1 MIEQHGTFD
10 RFLFIDLNT
19 RSWQVHP
26 VSRDL
31 TAQYLGG
38 KGVGLRLYYDLV
50 GSERLPEVDP
60 LSEEN
65 PLILSLGPLLATGA
79 PCSGRFD
86 AVTRSPLT
94 NLMVTSSCGGPFGD
108 CCRTAGW
115 DGVIITGASETPVV
129 VRIHD
134 EGADFDDGSDLWGK
148 GTVETQERVLTSPKE
163 GALVIGRAGEQLV
176 PFANVRSGNRYLGRG
191 GIGAVLGAKR
201 VKAVVALGRS
211 YTMLPVD
218 QQRFDRVKRRSIR
231 YVQRNAFS
239 KLYREQGTNANTAPS
254 ITAGYAPVR
263 NFQKRTSPSIGR
275 LAGDALQE
283 RHKFRHAGC
292 RYCTIL
298 CGHTGEFSEGK
309 RRHIPEYETMGMLG
323 SNLEI
328 YDSEIIA
335 EWNDLINDL
344 GMDTISV
351 GATISW
357 AMEAG
362 ERGLRPT
369 QLKFGD
375 AEGVR
380 DIITAIADRT
390 GEGAD
395 LSLGTR
401 ALSRKYGGADFAC
414 QVKGMEM
421 AAYDPRGAW
430 GQGLTFAVNN
440 RGGCHLGS
448 FLVGPE
454 AIFGFLSPYTTRGK
468 AAWAVFFEDLF
479 SGINSLQ
486 TCQFLAFSVIL
497 EPPIARFTPR
507 PLLKAAMGFLPSV
520 TAWVMDWRVLSS
532 LFSSITGI
540 PLTMREFKLA
550 GARIHVLERYMNT
563 LLGVR
568 AVDDTLPG
576 RFLHESSTDHERESV
591 VDLGPMVRKYYL
603 LRGYDE
609 DGVPTAETLE
619 RLGIRL

>member
-1 MIEQHGTFD
+1 MIDQQGTFD
-10 RFLFIDLNT
+10 RFLSIDLNT
-19 RSWQVHP
+19 RSWHVHP
-26 VSRDL
+26 VSREL
-31 TAQYLGG
+31 LRQYIGG
-38 KGVGLRLYYDLV
+38 KGVGLRLYHDLV
-50 GSERLPEVDP
+50 GAERMPEVDP
-60 LSEEN
+60 LGSEN

-94 NLMVTSSCGGPFGD
+94 GLMVTSSCGGPFGD
-108 CCRTAGW
+108 LCRSAGW
-115 DGVIITGASETPVV
+115 DGVIITGASEVPIIL
-129 VRIHD
+129 RIHD
-134 EGADFDDGSDLWGK
+134 EGVLFEDGADLWGK
-148 GTVETQERVLTSPKE
+148 GTDETQTLLVKDQKE
-163 GALVIGRAGEQLV
+163 GALVIGPAGEHLV
-176 PFANVRSGNRYLGRG
+176 PYANVRSGHRFLGRG

-201 VKAVVALGRS
+201 VKAIVARGRT
-211 YTMLPVD
+211 YKMLPSD
-218 QQRFDRVKRRSIR
+218 PKMFEKVKRRSVR

-239 KLYREQGTNANTAPS
+239 RLYREQGTNANTAPS

-263 NFQKRTSPSIGR
+263 NFQKRTSPRIGE
-275 LAGDALQE
+275 LTGDVLKE
-283 RHKFRHAGC
+283 RHTFRHAGC
-292 RYCTIL
+292 RYCTIV
-298 CGHTGEFSEGK
+298 CGHTGEFAGGK
-309 RRHIPEYETMGMLG
+309 KRHIPEYETMGMLG

-335 EWNDLINDL
+335 VWNDLINDL

-369 QLKFGD
+369 GLSFGD
-375 AEGVR
+375 AEGVTKVLS
-380 DIITAIADRT
+380 DIAHRR
-390 GEGAD
+390 GEGEELA
-395 LSLGTR
+395 LGTR
-401 ALSRKYGGADFAC
+401 ALSRRYGGEDFAC

-507 PLLKAAMGFLPSV
+507 PILKAAMGFLPR
-520 TAWVMDWRVLSS
+520 TTTLVMDWSILSG
-532 LFSSITGI
+532 LFSSVTEI
-540 PLTMREFKLA
+540 PMSMREFKQA
-550 GARIHVLERYMNT
+550 GARIHIFERYLNT

-568 AVDDTLPG
+568 AADDTLPG

-591 VDLGPMVRKYYL
+591 VDLEPMVREYYA

-609 DGVPTAETLE
+609 EGIPTAETLE
-619 RLGIRL
+619 RSGIRL